1 MRIPKISV
9 IMAVYICE
17 NTVAEAVDSILNQTF
32 QNFEFIIC
40 DDCSTDGTFKIVYEY
55 ANKYLDNIIAL

>member
-9 IMAVYICE
+9 IMAVYNCE
-17 NTVAEAVDSILNQTF
+17 DTVAEAIDSILNQTF

-40 DDCSTDGTFKIVYEY
+40 DDCSTDDTFKIVYEY
-55 ANKYLDNIIAL
+55 ANKYPDNIIAL